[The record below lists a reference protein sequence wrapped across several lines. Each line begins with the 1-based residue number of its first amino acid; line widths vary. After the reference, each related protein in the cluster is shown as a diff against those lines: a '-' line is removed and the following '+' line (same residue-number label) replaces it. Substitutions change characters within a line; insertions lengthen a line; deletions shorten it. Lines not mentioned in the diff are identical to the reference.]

1 MQHLYVPGSITYINL
16 FNSDSNL
23 KYICTIII
31 IISYI
36 TMKTY
41 NEYLIESSS
50 NLSKA
55 TQLLSGWAEI

>member
-1 MQHLYVPGSITYINL
+1 MQHFYVPGTITYINL

-23 KYICTIII
+23 KYICTII